1 MSNKREQLEQ
11 RKEELIEI
19 INNLKKMIESTGS
32 IAFEVVVETI
42 KSEMANNIAEEDWKT
57 LKQNQKKIESFR
69 NAELIILNQETTLK
83 KRQKELEEVQ
93 ESLDNFQMELP
104 LETESDLKEP
114 TKTEIFIENAEEETV
129 ELLVGDIYSKESEVG
144 TIDYWL
150 VKKSME
156 HSDKF
161 AIIRNIDEGEF
172 ELQYPKNKERLDGAE
187 LVGNVTCSN
196 SDELKNVREK
206 LRLIYHI
213 EENNEKGEQ
222 EECQ

>member
-93 ESLDNFQMELP
+93 ESLDNFQLELP

-114 TKTEIFIENAEEETV
+114 TKTEFFIKNAEEETV

-172 ELQYPKNKERLDGAE
+172 ELQYPKNKERLNGAE
-187 LVGNVTCSN
+187 FVGNVTCSN
-196 SDELKNVREK
+196 SDELENVREK
-206 LRLIYHI
+206 LRLIYNI
-213 EENNEKGEQ
+213 EENNENGEQ
-222 EECQ
+222 EKCQ